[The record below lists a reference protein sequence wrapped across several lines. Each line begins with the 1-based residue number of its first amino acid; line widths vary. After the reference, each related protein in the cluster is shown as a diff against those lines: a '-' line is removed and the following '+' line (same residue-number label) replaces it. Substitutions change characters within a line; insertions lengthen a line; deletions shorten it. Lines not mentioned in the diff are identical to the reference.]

1 MNRRHIRIVA
11 IVLAAALIVT
21 SFSFVMIL
29 PVFGGESNYAYG
41 AETDSEGMLV
51 ADAGADSQNTAEAA
65 DSLNLQTEMN
75 ILFQY
80 LQYIHENYKD
90 EVSYKTLFNGAYEG
104 IIEALGDKYSVFYE
118 NEEESS
124 EFTESV
130 TGTFGGVGVQFSVV
144 NDACLISNV
153 IAGSPAEKAGIKGGD
168 IITAVDGASILGLDA
183 NSVAALIRGEKGTS
197 VKLTILRS
205 TQQLEFDVVRD
216 TVKETCVAYEMIDD
230 EIGYISM
237 TGFDDDAALEFKL
250 ARIALTNQGA
260 EKIILDLR
268 DNGGGLVDQAIEI
281 ADSILESGDI
291 SHFVFRDEIFKTYT
305 ATAAES
311 MMHDLVVLVN
321 ENTASASEILAGA
334 LKDNKAKEIP
344 IVGITTFGKG
354 IAQQVVNIGDDK
366 GMKLSTFYFL
376 TPDKNVIHEKGIEP
390 DYFVSNYDLA
400 VDKSA
405 AQAVYKGFAPMS
417 EKVKPK
423 AGDTGLNVYGAQQRL
438 AFLGYSVTATGTMD
452 ADTVAAV
459 TKLQAETG
467 LYPYG
472 VLDYTTIAKIHE
484 LAAYYAYGVATEE
497 MQHQQAIELLK

>member
-1 MNRRHIRIVA
+1 MNRRHIRLVA

-21 SFSFVMIL
+21 SFSFVMVL

-41 AETDSEGMLV
+41 AEKE
-51 ADAGADSQNTAEAA
+51 DAAAAVAEA
-65 DSLNLQTEMN
+65 DKDFNVNTEMN
-75 ILFQY
+75 IL
-80 LQYIHENYKD
+80 LQYITFIHENFKD
-90 EVSYKTLFNGAYEG
+90 HVSYETLLNGAYEG
-104 IIEALGDKYSVFYE
+104 VMEALGDRYSEFYK

-130 TGTFGGVGVQFSVV
+130 TGTFAGVGVQFSVA
-144 NDACLISNV
+144 NDVCLISNV
-153 IAGSPAEKAGIKGGD
+153 ISGSPAEKAGIKGGD
-168 IITAVDGASILGLDA
+168 IIMAVDGASILGLDA
-183 NSVAALIRGEKGTS
+183 NSVAALIRGEKGTA
-197 VKLTILRS
+197 VKLTVLRGN
-205 TQQLEFDVVRD
+205 QELEFDVVRD

-230 EIGYISM
+230 KIGYISM
-237 TGFDDDAALEFKL
+237 TGFDDDAALEFKF
-250 ARIALTNQGA
+250 AQIALTNQGA

-281 ADSILESGDI
+281 ADIILESGEM
-291 SHFVFRDEIFKTYT
+291 SHFVFRDEIFQTYT
-305 ATAAES
+305 ATATET
-311 MMHDLVVLVN
+311 MLQDLVVLVN

-354 IAQQVVNIGDDK
+354 IAQQVVNIGNDK

-376 TPDKNVIHEKGIEP
+376 TPDKNVIHETGIEP

-438 AFLGYSVTATGTMD
+438 AFLGYGVEATGTMD

-459 TKLQAETG
+459 TKFQAESG

-472 VLDYTTIAKIHE
+472 VLDYTTAAKLDE
-484 LAAYYAYGVATEE
+484 MAAYYAYGVATED
-497 MQHQQAIELLK
+497 MQLQKAVELLK

>member
-1 MNRRHIRIVA
+1 MNRRHIRLVA

-21 SFSFVMIL
+21 SFSFVMVL
-29 PVFGGESNYAYG
+29 PVFGGENNYAYG
-41 AETDSEGMLV
+41 AEIDSEGILM
-51 ADAGADSQNTAEAA
+51 ADAGADSEKIEGLAE
-65 DSLNLQTEMN
+65 SLNLQREMN

-80 LQYIHENYKD
+80 LQFIHENYKD
-90 EVSYKTLFNGAYEG
+90 EVSYEVLLNGAYEG

-130 TGTFGGVGVQFSVV
+130 TGTFGGVGVQFSVE
-144 NDACLISNV
+144 NDVCLISNV
-153 IAGSPAEKAGIKGGD
+153 ISGSPAEKAGIKGGD

-183 NSVAALIRGEKGTS
+183 NSVAALIRGEKGTA
-197 VKLTILRS
+197 VKLTVLRDN
-205 TQQLEFDVVRD
+205 QQLEFDVVRD
-216 TVKETCVAYEMIDD
+216 TVKETCVAYEMLDE

-237 TGFDDDAALEFKL
+237 TGFDSDAALEFKM
-250 ARIALTNQGA
+250 AHIALTNQGA

-281 ADSILESGDI
+281 ADIILESGDI
-291 SHFVFRDEIFKTYT
+291 SHFVFRDEIYQTHT
-305 ATAAES
+305 ATATET
-311 MMHDLVVLVN
+311 MLQELVVLVN

-344 IVGITTFGKG
+344 IVGVTTFGKG
-354 IAQQVVNIGDDK
+354 IAQQVVSIGEDK
-366 GMKLSTFYFL
+366 GMKLSTLYFL
-376 TPDKNVIHEKGIEP
+376 TPDKNVIHETGIEP

-423 AGDTGLNVYGAQQRL
+423 AGDIGLNVYGAQQRL
-438 AFLGYSVTATGTMD
+438 AFLGYGVIATGTMD
-452 ADTVAAV
+452 ADTVAAI
-459 TKLQAETG
+459 TKFQAESG

-472 VLDYTTIAKIHE
+472 VLDYTTAAKLDE
-484 LAAYYAYGVATEE
+484 AAAYYAYGVSAED
-497 MQHQQAIELLK
+497 MQLQKAIELLK